1 MIMELRQ
8 LKYFLR
14 VAETLNFSVAARE
27 LFITQSTLSQQILN
41 LEHELDQQLFERN
54 SHEVLLTE
62 AGQMLVPLARE
73 CIYDADTLLQRVQEL
88 KQMLTGELNIGVTF
102 SFSSMIAETMADFL
116 KKYPKVKL
124 NVCYASM
131 TDLIN
136 KLQRHE
142 LDLVLA
148 FKPTEQ
154 NVHIESRELFDNRLA
169 AIVSDHH
176 PLAQKKSVTLQELEK
191 FCLVLPA
198 IGMQAR
204 NAFEQLIADADSDG
218 HKRPQLK
225 IKAEISYVSL
235 LFKLVH
241 QTSYVT
247 ILAESTV
254 VNEDG
259 IRAIPIDAPSNHM
272 QGCIH
277 TLKDA
282 YQKPSAHEF
291 IQMLGK
297 STAILHNTSL
307 ADM

>member
-27 LFITQSTLSQQILN
+27 LYITQSTLSQQILN

-73 CIYDADTLLQRVQEL
+73 CLYDADTLLQRVQEL
-88 KQMLTGELNIGVTF
+88 KQLLTGELNIGVTF
-102 SFSSMIAETMADFL
+102 SFSSMIAETMADYL

-131 TDLIN
+131 TELIN
-136 KLQRHE
+136 KLLRHE

-154 NVHIESRELFDNRLA
+154 NAHIESHLLFDNRLA

-176 PLAQKKSVTLQELEK
+176 SLAGKKNVTLQEMEK
-191 FCLVLPA
+191 YCLVLPA

-204 NAFEQLIADADSDG
+204 NAFEQLIAGANY
-218 HKRPQLK
+218 HPRV
-225 IKAEISYVSL
+225 KAEVSYVSL
-235 LFKLVH
+235 LFKLVR
-241 QTSYVT
+241 QTNYVT
-247 ILAESTV
+247 ILAESTIA
-254 VNEDG
+254 NEAG
-259 IRAIPIDAPSNHM
+259 LRAIPIEAPSNHM

-277 TLKDA
+277 TLKNA
-282 YQKPSAHEF
+282 YQKPSAREF
-291 IQMLGK
+291 IQMLNL
-297 STAILHNTSL
+297 STAIQLSRFHQT
-307 ADM
+307 

>member
-1 MIMELRQ
+1 MELRQ

-27 LFITQSTLSQQILN
+27 LYITQSTLSQQILN

-73 CIYDADTLLQRVQEL
+73 CLYDADTLLQRVQEL
-88 KQMLTGELNIGVTF
+88 KQLLTGELNIGVTF
-102 SFSSMIAETMADFL
+102 SFSSMIAETMADYL

-131 TDLIN
+131 TELIN
-136 KLQRHE
+136 KLLRHE

-154 NVHIESRELFDNRLA
+154 NAHIESHLLFDNRLA

-176 PLAQKKSVTLQELEK
+176 SLAGKKNVTLQEMEK
-191 FCLVLPA
+191 YCLVLPA

-204 NAFEQLIADADSDG
+204 NAFEQLIAGANY
-218 HKRPQLK
+218 HPRV
-225 IKAEISYVSL
+225 KAEVSYVSL
-235 LFKLVH
+235 LFKLVR
-241 QTSYVT
+241 QTNYVT
-247 ILAESTV
+247 ILAESTIA
-254 VNEDG
+254 NEAG
-259 IRAIPIDAPSNHM
+259 LRAIPIEAPSNHM

-277 TLKDA
+277 TLKNA
-282 YQKPSAHEF
+282 YQKPSAREF
-291 IQMLGK
+291 IQMLNL
-297 STAILHNTSL
+297 STAIQLSRFHQT
-307 ADM
+307 

>member
-1 MIMELRQ
+1 
-8 LKYFLR
+8 
-14 VAETLNFSVAARE
+14 
-27 LFITQSTLSQQILN
+27 
-41 LEHELDQQLFERN
+41 
-54 SHEVLLTE
+54 
-62 AGQMLVPLARE
+62 MLVPLARE

-102 SFSSMIAETMADFL
+102 SFSSIIAETMADFL

-131 TDLIN
+131 TELIN

-154 NVHIESRELFDNRLA
+154 NAHIESRVLFDNRLA
-169 AIVSDHH
+169 AIVNDQH
-176 PLAQKKSVTLQELEK
+176 PLASKKCVTLQELEK

-204 NAFEQLIADADSDG
+204 NAFEQLIAGTDCHLRVKTASERGQSDACIGSAE
-218 HKRPQLK
+218 HERPRLK
-225 IKAEISYVSL
+225 IKAEVSYVSL

-254 VNEDG
+254 INEVG
-259 IRAIPIDAPSNHM
+259 LHAIPIDAPSNHM

-282 YQKPSAHEF
+282 YQKPSAREF
-291 IQMLGK
+291 IQMLSQ
-297 STAILHNTSL
+297 STAILHNTTLS
-307 ADM
+307 DM

>member
-1 MIMELRQ
+1 MELRQ

-88 KQMLTGELNIGVTF
+88 KQILTGELNIGVTF

-154 NVHIESRELFDNRLA
+154 NAHIESRELFDNRLA

-176 PLAQKKSVTLQELEK
+176 SLAQKKSVTLQELEK
-191 FCLVLPA
+191 YCLVLPA

-204 NAFEQLIADADSDG
+204 NAFEQLIADTDC
-218 HKRPQLK
+218 HFR

-241 QTSYVT
+241 QTCYVT

-254 VNEDG
+254 VNEPG
-259 IRAIPIDAPSNHM
+259 LRAIPIDAPSNHM

-282 YQKPSAHEF
+282 YQKPSAREF
-291 IQMLGK
+291 IQMLSQ
-297 STAILHNTSL
+297 STAILHNTTL